1 MWALGQSRTTIA
13 DITCLFA
20 KTAKPQRHTPNPAA
34 FVFDRPSIPQ
44 IALISLLILFRNC
57 VPTFPH
63 LAITMAFC
71 ITFGTHEFSSQ
82 LEGYEHVRA
91 YCYNCQHWNGHCVTR
106 WPFFTI
112 CFIPLIP
119 LAMHKYKEVQC
130 YTCRYT
136 QDLRDRPDITPD
148 TRPPAGMQYGIQ
160 PPPQAQGGWQQ
171 QPPLQAPPQAQGGL
185 GYK

>member
-1 MWALGQSRTTIA
+1 
-13 DITCLFA
+13 
-20 KTAKPQRHTPNPAA
+20 
-34 FVFDRPSIPQ
+34 
-44 IALISLLILFRNC
+44 
-57 VPTFPH
+57 
-63 LAITMAFC
+63 MAFC

-91 YCYNCQHWNGHCVTR
+91 YCYNCQHWNGHCITR
-106 WPFFTI
+106 WPFFTV

-136 QDLRDRPDITPD
+136 QDLRDRPDITPE
-148 TRPPAGMQYGIQ
+148 TRPPAGGQYGIQ
-160 PPPQAQGGWQQ
+160 PPPGAQIWQ
-171 QPPLQAPPQAQGGL
+171 QPPGPPPQAQGGL

>member
-1 MWALGQSRTTIA
+1 
-13 DITCLFA
+13 
-20 KTAKPQRHTPNPAA
+20 
-34 FVFDRPSIPQ
+34 
-44 IALISLLILFRNC
+44 
-57 VPTFPH
+57 
-63 LAITMAFC
+63 MAFC

-91 YCYNCQHWNGHCVTR
+91 YCYNCQHWNGHCITR

-148 TRPPAGMQYGIQ
+148 THGLRQACNMASSRPLRPKEAGSNSLLCSLPLKHRVELDTNEFPKMFEFHKHDDAAIFMGM
-160 PPPQAQGGWQQ
+160 GGRRRE
-171 QPPLQAPPQAQGGL
+171 
-185 GYK
+185 

>member
-1 MWALGQSRTTIA
+1 
-13 DITCLFA
+13 
-20 KTAKPQRHTPNPAA
+20 
-34 FVFDRPSIPQ
+34 
-44 IALISLLILFRNC
+44 
-57 VPTFPH
+57 
-63 LAITMAFC
+63 MAFC

-106 WPFFTI
+106 WPFFTV
-112 CFIPLIP
+112 CFIVSSCSPERLLEKQLKISNFATLQPLIP

-130 YTCRYT
+130 YTCRFT

-160 PPPQAQGGWQQ
+160 PPPGAQAGWQQ
-171 QPPLQAPPQAQGGL
+171 PPPPLQPPPQAQGGL